1 MIIAVDG
8 PSAAGKGTLA
18 RGIAK
23 ALGYHFLDTGSLYRM
38 VGFAMLQAGK
48 AGNNA
53 AAATTIALSLKP
65 ETINDADLRSEEVA
79 AMASEVAVIPEVRQA
94 LLEFQRNFARKA
106 PGAVLDGRD
115 IGTVVCPDADLK
127 FFVTAATDVRA
138 RRRHDELKSFGK
150 KSDYKDVLED
160 IMARDERDAT
170 RTTAPTRMADDAI
183 EIDTSELDADEVL
196 AAVMDVIREHQAG

>member
-18 RGIAK
+18 RGIAS

-48 AGNNA
+48 AGNDVV
-53 AAATTIALSLKP
+53 AATALAKGLKP
-65 ETINDADLRSEEVA
+65 ESNNDADLRSEDVA
-79 AMASEVAVIPEVRQA
+79 AMASEVAVIPDVRSA
-94 LLEFQRNFARKA
+94 LLAFQRDFARKQ

-138 RRRHDELKSFGK
+138 RRRHDELKSLGK

-160 IMARDERDAT
+160 IMARDERDAS
-170 RTTAPTRMADDAI
+170 RTTAPARMADDAI
-183 EIDTSELDADEVL
+183 MIDTSELEAAEVL
-196 AAVMDVIREHQAG
+196 KAVLDVIGEHQAG